1 MKTTKPFCHAIQ
13 TAKTAKNPADND
25 SHFVTPSNDYAVT
38 VPPQPEW
45 VLASK
50 YQDMTGVTR
59 ETVKQRKKS
68 GVWLEGQQVAVVA
81 RRLYVNVKAAD
92 QWINDQLN
100 QQRHRA

>member
-1 MKTTKPFCHAIQ
+1 MKMAKPSSGDIQ
-13 TAKTAKNPADND
+13 APKTAKNAPYNE
-25 SHFVTPSNDYAVT
+25 SHFVTQSNRDAVT

-68 GVWLEGQQVAVVA
+68 GVWKEGQQVAVIA

-92 QWINDQLN
+92 QWINDQLSP
-100 QQRHRA
+100 QRRRA